1 MSKFSDINKF
11 DLINI
16 RADIDNMAAE
26 DLGVVILLPADADGE
41 CQYSHLDTLTL
52 AQFQQGGYVN
62 SYSSK
67 QSLINSWY
75 AA

>member
-1 MSKFSDINKF
+1 MTKFADINTF

-16 RADIDNMAAE
+16 RADIDDMAAE
-26 DLGVVILLPADADGE
+26 DLGVVILYPADAGGE
-41 CQYSHLDTLTL
+41 CQYSHLDTLTVS
-52 AQFQQGGYVN
+52 QFQQGGYVY

-75 AA
+75 SA